1 MQYNINTK
9 AVLIVKSQYELV
21 NKMKLEETLKRINRR
36 FYDVKIISTPKY
48 NKLIITPKIEEV

>member
-21 NKMKLEETLKRINRR
+21 NKIKLEETLKRINKR

>member
-9 AVLIVKSQYELV
+9 AVLIVKSKYELV
-21 NKMKLEETLKRINRR
+21 NKIKLEETLKRINKR